1 MIALMLGTLSD
12 SAVTSRTDRNKRF
25 SRESVPATL
34 RQLAQLNA
42 IERIERQ
49 RNRQC
54 ISGSTWARI
63 GSNASRNTAMRF
75 CGHVLS
81 WQCLSESSVLRRSS
95 AATAAAMNDG
105 VAGRAW
111 LQWPGAKQYPGLA
124 AFGYHLANLGRLQP
138 GECPQP
144 GSCRR

>member
-1 MIALMLGTLSD
+1 VIALMLGTLSD

-54 ISGSTWARI
+54 ISGSTWAYI
-63 GSNASRNTAMRF
+63 GNNVSRSTAMSF
-75 CGHVLS
+75 CGQVLS
-81 WQCLSESSVLRRSS
+81 RRCLSESTVLRRGPAAA
-95 AATAAAMNDG
+95 AATMNDG
-105 VAGRAW
+105 VGMRAR
-111 LQWPGAKQYPGLA
+111 LQWLGAEQYPGLA
-124 AFGYHLANLGRLQP
+124 AFGYYFLMTRKGVGRL
-138 GECPQP
+138 
-144 GSCRR
+144 